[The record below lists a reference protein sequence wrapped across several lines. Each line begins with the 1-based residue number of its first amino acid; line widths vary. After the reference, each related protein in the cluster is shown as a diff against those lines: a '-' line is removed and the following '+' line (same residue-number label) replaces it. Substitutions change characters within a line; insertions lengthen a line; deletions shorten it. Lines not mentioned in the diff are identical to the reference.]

1 MKISN
6 ISANFNI
13 NTPRINQQKAEN
25 TKVQSTVSNP
35 VVFYGNTSVEEASI
49 LIKKKAELKE
59 KGLTLQKEAEKRQI
73 EAKAIGDKYQAIAD
87 ELQIKIEQNK
97 LSDKPHTKAGFRYFN
112 EYHQNGK
119 IERQTEYQFIDGKIA
134 FRNITEYLPEGKRH
148 GINFD
153 KDNKVLYITLGY
165 SFPAPDAYKDEGY
178 IKFEKG
184 NPIQI
189 RTKSESDSLGGYS
202 YTEKEFLYDENGV
215 YQINQD
221 LRADIPYFK
230 SIDYRY
236 NYENGTL
243 KSVDERLRGEK
254 LFSDRKDYEPS
265 KTYKY

>member
-1 MKISN
+1 MRISN
-6 ISANFNI
+6 ISAHFNI
-13 NTPRINQQKAEN
+13 HNQNIKKQKAEN
-25 TKVQSTVSNP
+25 LNIQNTVSNSI
-35 VVFYGNTSVEEASI
+35 VFFGNTSLEEAGI
-49 LIKKKAELKE
+49 VLKKKAELKE
-59 KGLTLQKEAEKRQI
+59 KGLTLQKEATTRQI
-73 EAKAIGDKYQAIAD
+73 EAKEIGSKYQAIAD
-87 ELQIKIEQNK
+87 ELQTKIAQSKLNNK
-97 LSDKPHTKAGFRYFN
+97 PNTKSGFRYYN
-112 EYHQNGK
+112 EYKDGK
-119 IERQTEYQFIDGKIA
+119 MVRQTEYQLIDDKIS
-134 FRNITEYLPEGKRH
+134 FRNITEYLPDGKRH

-153 KDNKVLYITLGY
+153 KENKVLYITLGY

-178 IKFEKG
+178 IKFSKG

-202 YTEKEFLYDENGV
+202 YTEKEFLYDENGI

-243 KSVDERLRGEK
+243 KTIDERLRGEK

-265 KTYKY
+265 KTYNY